1 MFTLSAPFASLSYK
15 VVSDDDLEDADD
27 AAGIG
32 GIVITGLQS
41 SKPGEASKLLAELVA
56 LHPSV
61 CMAVIAYAASGDHV
75 RLYALYGRFGFNQA
89 GRYASLRVRN

>member
-1 MFTLSAPFASLSYK
+1 MFTLVTPFASLSYR
-15 VVSDDDLEDADD
+15 VVTDDDLDDVDD
-27 AAGIG
+27 AAGVG

-41 SKPGEASKLLAELVA
+41 IKPGEASKLLAELVA

-61 CMAVIAYAASGDHV
+61 RMAVIAYAASIDHE
-75 RLYALYGRFGFNQA
+75 RLYALYGRFGFSQT